1 MLQNSY
7 NICTICYNTMT
18 IVFVILVQIFNKD
31 IVTDIGTNTL
41 QYITIWKPN
50 IVTHIVTLQ

>member
-7 NICTICYNTMT
+7 NICTICYNTIT
-18 IVFVILVQIFNKD
+18 IVFVILVQILDDD
-31 IVTDIGTNTL
+31 IVTVIVTNTL